1 MSYNS
6 IVTKQD
12 TNTIVT
18 QDVSIDRGADK
29 RSWQMQKGADRQILY
44 QADLDT
50 LALKPFRRK
59 SLTQVGNIKIL
70 TGEFSNDTQYPIQKR
85 ALSGANDDPAGGE

>member
-50 LALKPFRRK
+50 LTLKPFRRK
-59 SLTQVGNIKIL
+59 SLTETNPKIL
-70 TGEFSNDTQYPIQKR
+70 TGEFSDNEAYPIQRR
-85 ALSGANDDPAGGE
+85 ALDGANDDPAGGE